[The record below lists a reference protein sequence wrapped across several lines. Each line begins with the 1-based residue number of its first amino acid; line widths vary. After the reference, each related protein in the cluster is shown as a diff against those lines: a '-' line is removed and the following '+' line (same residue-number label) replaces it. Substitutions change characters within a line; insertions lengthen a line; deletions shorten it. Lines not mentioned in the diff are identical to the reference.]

1 MNNLNFIID
10 NYKRLPT
17 DELIEIAKNPE
28 QLELEIIPH
37 LQSELFN
44 RNRKEEALLLSEYLI
59 KRPKSVAELN
69 KEELSEM
76 IKERVD
82 SGESLESIKLDLKDK
97 GVDLF
102 DILQVQ
108 NKLQDKAL
116 DYLTSLKEEGV
127 DETEIDEKLKS
138 RFSLDENEADILK
151 RQLKAKGK
159 QNLVIG
165 YTLVIIMG
173 LLSIAALSLGGFIGI
188 GGLLLTAIGVWR
200 IVEGHRQRK

>member
-1 MNNLNFIID
+1 MNNLNHIIE

-17 DELIEIAKNPE
+17 EELIEIAKSPE

-44 RNRKEEALLLSEYLI
+44 RNKKEEALLLSEYLI

-69 KEELSEM
+69 KEELTEM

-82 SGESLESIKLDLKDK
+82 SGELLESIKLDLKDK

-102 DILQVQ
+102 NLLQVQ
-108 NKLQDKAL
+108 NQLQGKAL
-116 DYLTSLKEEGV
+116 DYLTSLKEEGM
-127 DETEIDEKLKS
+127 DEAEIDEKLKS
-138 RFSLDENEADILK
+138 RFSLNENEADVLK
-151 RQLKAKGK
+151 RQLRAKGK

-173 LLSIAALSLGGFIGI
+173 ILSIAALSLGGFVGI
-188 GGLLLTAIGVWR
+188 GGLLLTALGVWR